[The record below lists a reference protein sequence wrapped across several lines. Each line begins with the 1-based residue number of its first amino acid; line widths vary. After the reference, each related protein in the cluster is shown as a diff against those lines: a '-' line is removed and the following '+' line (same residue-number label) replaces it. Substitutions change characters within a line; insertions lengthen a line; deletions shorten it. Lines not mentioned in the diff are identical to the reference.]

1 MPDAVVLLVEQA
13 KVTGAHAR
21 PRLLGAPRE
30 PLAGHRDHAAVG
42 LVEPRQARQERR
54 LARARGP
61 GHGDD
66 LAGLELQRDAAQ
78 GEGLVV
84 AGVEEAIEA
93 LRLEHRAHADHRRE
107 SLTRRHGS
115 TLSAPLGPLSVRT
128 TARPLWKKT

>member
-1 MPDAVVLLVEQA
+1 MWRARLRGRAALAARAGPAAPPQPPPPR
-13 KVTGAHAR
+13 GAR
-21 PRLLGAPRE
+21 P
-30 PLAGHRDHAAVG
+30 AGGRG
-42 LVEPRQARQERR
+42 EPRQARHERR

-66 LAGLELQRDAAQ
+66 LAGLELQRDAAE

-93 LRLEHRAHADHRRE
+93 PRLEHRAHADHRTE
-107 SLTRRHGS
+107 SVTRRHGS